1 VKAATQG
8 AELGD
13 VGRPGTTGFN
23 GGAAV
28 VGWPRVGERE
38 LTGRARTSVRGER
51 EGVEDGRH
59 ESKRKKYYVEYA
71 KG

>member
-28 VGWPRVGERE
+28 VGWPRVGRE
-38 LTGRARTSVRGER
+38 SGQVGPA
-51 EGVEDGRH
+51 H
-59 ESKRKKYYVEYA
+59 Q
-71 KG
+71 